1 MLDVLIV
8 GAGPTGLTLAC
19 LCRRLGMQIRIIDKN
34 SGPSTTSKAI
44 GLQYRISEVLATI
57 GIVDKFLE
65 KGGSPTPVNIYHG
78 EKKLVTFHFD
88 LPSHQS
94 GKNAF
99 IPKPILIPQSET
111 ESILG
116 ELLVERG
123 GKIEW
128 GKEFVEF
135 AQNNSFVV
143 SKIHN
148 EDGSVEQIQSY
159 WLISCEGSHS
169 VIRKQAGFTF
179 EGKSYPLSFAL
190 ADVEADWVLNH
201 NENHVWMH
209 QDGSF
214 AALPL
219 PEAKNTWRLFFEISE
234 NESVLTRTLT
244 LPVIEDL
251 VISRSGL
258 RTLNLKNPRWISE
271 FKINCRM
278 VNHYRNNRVFVAG
291 DAAHI
296 HSPTGGQGITTG
308 IQDATNLA
316 WKLGCVLNGAP
327 ESLLDTYEEERLP
340 KAKEVLEETD
350 RTTTVFF
357 APQIWMRLLRDL
369 FILPLLRMKYLQKRM
384 FGKLSQLHISYRGS
398 SLSSDEFRLSFW
410 QRRPRKAGDRAPDV
424 AFKFSHSGKKTTLFQ
439 LLSDVRP
446 IILIGRVSDE
456 LIHEMV
462 PILSKTNFAYFL
474 VMPNDDYF
482 STPLIP
488 CLVDIY
494 GDFSDLYGF
503 KEDSLFLIRPDGHL
517 GLIQH
522 PVLLSNLKN
531 YLRMISDV

>member
-34 SGPSTTSKAI
+34 AGPSTTSKAI
-44 GLQYRISEVLATI
+44 GLQYRISEVLATM
-57 GIVDKFLE
+57 GIVDRFLA

-78 EKKLVTFHFD
+78 DKKLVTFHFD
-88 LPSHQS
+88 LPRHES

-99 IPKPILIPQSET
+99 VPKPILIPQSET

-116 ELLVERG
+116 KLLVERG
-123 GKIEW
+123 GKVEW

-135 AQNNSFVV
+135 SQDSSSVLSMVHSA
-143 SKIHN
+143 
-148 EDGSVEQIQSY
+148 DGTGEEIQSH
-159 WLISCEGSHS
+159 WLVSCEGSHS

-190 ADVEADWVLNH
+190 ADVEADWTLNH

-219 PEAKNTWRLFFEISE
+219 PEAKNTWRLFFEVSE
-234 NESVLTRTLT
+234 NESLTKTLT
-244 LPVIEDL
+244 LSVIKHL
-251 VISRSGL
+251 VILRSGL
-258 RTLNLKNPRWISE
+258 LSVNLKNPRWISE

-278 VNHYRNNRVFVAG
+278 VNHYRNNRVFIAG

-357 APQIWMRLLRDL
+357 APQLWMKLLRDML
-369 FILPLLRMKYLQKRM
+369 ILPLLRMKYLQRRM
-384 FGKLSQLHISYRGS
+384 FGKLSQLHVSYRGNA
-398 SLSSDEFRLSFW
+398 LSCDEFRSSLW

-424 AFKFSHSGKKTTLFQ
+424 LFKFSQSNKKTTLFQ
-439 LLSDVRP
+439 LLSGVRP
-446 IILIGRVSDE
+446 IIFVGRVSDE
-456 LIHEMV
+456 LIQELIPVLHT
-462 PILSKTNFAYFL
+462 TNFDFFL
-474 VMPNDDYF
+474 VVANDDYF
-482 STPLIP
+482 SNPMIT

-494 GDFSDLYGF
+494 GDFFDLYGLDKDF
-503 KEDSLFLIRPDGHL
+503 LCLIRPDGHL
-517 GLIQH
+517 GLVQH
-522 PVLLSNLKN
+522 PVSIPSLKN
-531 YLRMISDV
+531 YLKMICK